1 MRHIE
6 RSSYLRRLESVRG
19 VPDIRVLRGVRGSGK
34 TELLSDLA
42 HQISLSDPNANIIRA
57 ELRDS
62 PELRDYGALHSFA
75 EESFLEGKE
84 NCLLID
90 DADLCPSVELAL
102 ASLHAMGKFDIYI
115 TCSGDFLSLSPL
127 GTLLTGRTFDI
138 PVFPFSFAEFMEYQG
153 FQNRYEAFREYMV
166 RGGMPGSCR
175 FGSSEERQ
183 RCVRDEV
190 LERIFSII
198 GAESRVRNRSL
209 PERLARHLL
218 LNAGRAMTVKGIAA
232 ELGAAKGR
240 KPVMGTGPAL
250 KLLCNAYAFHRLRPL
265 DIRSVYRLFPESSY
279 YPADPSFF
287 HALPG
292 ATEPDP
298 RQVLKTIAAI
308 ELRRRG
314 YEVCTG
320 VPGGNDIDLI
330 GINHGER
337 LCIKVS
343 GIIADGEA
351 LKREAAPLL
360 EIRDGSERLIL
371 AETGK
376 REYQHEG
383 IRVLDIADW
392 LLSPETGS

>member
-6 RSSYLRRLESVRG
+6 RRSYLKRLENVRG
-19 VPDIRVLRGVRGSGK
+19 VPDIKVLPGIRGSGK
-34 TELLSDLA
+34 TWLIRDLA
-42 HQISLSDPNANIIRA
+42 RQLSVSDPDANIIRVS
-57 ELRDS
+57 LRDS

-75 EESFLEGKE
+75 EERFLKGRN

-90 DADLCPSVELAL
+90 DADLCPSVEYAL
-102 ASLHAMGKFDIYI
+102 VSIHAQEKFDISI
-115 TCSGDFLSLSPL
+115 TCSGDFLTVSGL
-127 GTLLTGRTFDI
+127 GTLLTGRTFEI
-138 PVFPFSFAEFMEYQG
+138 PVFPFSFAEFLECSG
-153 FQNRYEAFREYMV
+153 SPDRYKAFREYMV

-175 FGSSEERQ
+175 YGSSEERQ
-183 RCVRDEV
+183 SYIRDEV
-190 LERIFSII
+190 LGSIFRIIS
-198 GAESRVRNRSL
+198 AESRVRNRSL

-232 ELGAAKGR
+232 ELGAARGM
-240 KPVMGTGPAL
+240 KPVRGTGPAL

-279 YPADPSFF
+279 YPADLSFF
-287 HALPG
+287 HAIPG

-298 RQVLKTIAAI
+298 RQILKTIAAI
-308 ELRRRG
+308 DLRRRG

-330 GINHGER
+330 GIKHGER
-337 LCIKVS
+337 LCVQVS
-343 GIIADGEA
+343 GIIADGAA

-360 EIRDGSERLIL
+360 EISDGSERLIL

-376 REYQHEG
+376 MEYQHEG
-383 IRVLDIADW
+383 IMVLDIADW
-392 LLSPETGS
+392 LLSPETAS

>member
-6 RSSYLRRLESVRG
+6 RRSYLKRLENVRG
-19 VPDIRVLRGVRGSGK
+19 VPDNKVLPGIRGSGK
-34 TELLSDLA
+34 TWLIRDLA
-42 HQISLSDPNANIIRA
+42 RQLSVSDPDANIIRVS
-57 ELRDS
+57 LRDS
-62 PELRDYGALHSFA
+62 PELRDYSALHSFA
-75 EESFLEGKE
+75 EERFLKGRN

-90 DADLCPSVELAL
+90 DADLCPSVEYAL
-102 ASLHAMGKFDIYI
+102 VSIHAQEKFDIYI
-115 TCSGDFLSLSPL
+115 TCSGDFLPVSRL

-308 ELRRRG
+308 ELLRRG

-343 GIIADGEA
+343 GIIDSNEA
-351 LKREAAPLL
+351 LRREADPLSD
-360 EIRDGSERLIL
+360 IRDGSERLIL

-376 REYQHEG
+376 GAYLYEG

>member
-1 MRHIE
+1 MRLIE
-6 RSSYLRRLESVRG
+6 RRSYLRQLESVRG

-138 PVFPFSFAEFMEYQG
+138 PVFPFSFSEFLEQSG
-153 FQNRYEAFREYMV
+153 SPDRYAAFREYMF

-308 ELRRRG
+308 ELLRRG

-343 GIIADGEA
+343 GIIDSNEA
-351 LKREAAPLL
+351 LRREADPLSD
-360 EIRDGSERLIL
+360 IRDGSERLIL

-376 REYQHEG
+376 GAYLYEG

>member
-1 MRHIE
+1 MRLIE
-6 RSSYLRRLESVRG
+6 RRSYLRQLESVRG

-138 PVFPFSFAEFMEYQG
+138 PVFPFSFSEFLEQSG
-153 FQNRYEAFREYMV
+153 SPDRYAAFREYMF
-166 RGGMPGSCR
+166 RGGMPGSCLC
-175 FGSSEERQ
+175 GSSEERQ
-183 RCVRDEV
+183 RCVRKEV
-190 LERIFSII
+190 LESVFRDI
-198 GAESRVRNRSL
+198 GANGRVRNKGL
-209 PERLARHLL
+209 PERLTRHLL
-218 LNAGRAMTVKGIAA
+218 QNAGRPMTVKEIAA

-240 KPVMGTGPAL
+240 KPVSGTGTAL
-250 KLLCNAYAFHRLRPL
+250 ELLCNACAFHRIRQL
-265 DIRSVYRLFPESSY
+265 DIRSVYRLFPESLY
-279 YPADPSFF
+279 YPSDPSFF

-292 ATEPDP
+292 AKEPDP
-298 RQVLKTIAAI
+298 GQVIVTIAAI
-308 ELRRRG
+308 ELLRRG
-314 YEVCTG
+314 YEVWTG
-320 VPGGNDIDLI
+320 VPGGNDAILI
-330 GINHGER
+330 GIKFGER
-337 LCIKVS
+337 LSIKVS
-343 GIIADGEA
+343 GIIESNEA
-351 LKREAAPLL
+351 LRREASPLL
-360 EIRDGSERLIL
+360 GIPDGSERLIL

-376 REYQHEG
+376 REYQYGG

-392 LLSPETGS
+392 LLSPEPES